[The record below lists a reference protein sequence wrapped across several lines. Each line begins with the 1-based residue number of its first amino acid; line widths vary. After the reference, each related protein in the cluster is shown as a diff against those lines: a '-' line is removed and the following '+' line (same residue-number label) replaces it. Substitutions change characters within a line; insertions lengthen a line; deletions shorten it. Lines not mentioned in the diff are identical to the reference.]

1 MYQYFNTGC
10 PYYSGSDV
18 HCFSYLLIHRFLK
31 RKMLKI
37 SVPMWFSK
45 TTVFSG
51 LQSPKLPKA
60 SLLSLQGSPFP
71 NVPQN
76 LSQPGGEC
84 IAILGWHLGKWGTSV
99 QPGRCCRQLGKL
111 PVALKEFSFP
121 LLIFL
126 KDIPDIHSPLI
137 SERGTVLELN
147 PMDTRAHLYSIVTV
161 YDAFDNKSVK
171 PDDQQH
177 VNGWKE
183 KKQIP
188 PSLSLQDQ
196 LGLSY
201 LIM

>member
-1 MYQYFNTGC
+1 MLQATWKTAC
-10 PYYSGSDV
+10 SLEKAELLLLQLEQL
-18 HCFSYLLIHRFLK
+18 FS
-31 RKMLKI
+31 
-37 SVPMWFSK
+37 
-45 TTVFSG
+45 
-51 LQSPKLPKA
+51 
-60 SLLSLQGSPFP
+60 
-71 NVPQN
+71 
-76 LSQPGGEC
+76 
-84 IAILGWHLGKWGTSV
+84 
-99 QPGRCCRQLGKL
+99 
-111 PVALKEFSFP
+111 EFSFP

-126 KDIPDIHSPLI
+126 KGIPDIHSPLI

-177 VNGWKE
+177 VK

-196 LGLSY
+196 LGLLY